1 MRDDALAQVTIGHM
15 DYTVYPNP
23 NEAEYDIFKGSSF
36 IYFGSFQNPKYLD
49 KKSLE
54 EYIREHMRIRTGI

>member
-1 MRDDALAQVTIGHM
+1 MSDDALVQVTIGHT
-15 DYTVYPNP
+15 DYAVYPNP
-23 NEAEYDIFKGSSF
+23 NESEYDIFKGNGR